1 MWCVDVYACLV
12 LWLLGFGLVAP
23 ACYFVSG
30 GFVWFDVVVVLFV
43 CGCWVVSLFCG
54 ISEFYYL
61 FWVSV
66 FGAWFIV
73 VGLGMM
79 ILFWFGDYWLFVVA
93 WYWCWLGCFL
103 VAGGL

>member
-1 MWCVDVYACLV
+1 MLAWFYGCLV
-12 LWLLGFGLVAP
+12 LGWWRLPVTLRAVVLFGLM
-23 ACYFVSG
+23 
-30 GFVWFDVVVVLFV
+30 WVVVLFV

-103 VAGGL
+103 GASGL

>member
-1 MWCVDVYACLV
+1 MFMLVWFYGCLV
-12 LWLLGFGLVAP
+12 LGWWRLPVTLRVVVLFGLI
-23 ACYFVSG
+23 
-30 GFVWFDVVVVLFV
+30 WVVVLFV

>member
-1 MWCVDVYACLV
+1 MFMLVWFYGCLV
-12 LWLLGFGLVAP
+12 LGWWCLPITLRVVVLFGLM
-23 ACYFVSG
+23 
-30 GFVWFDVVVVLFV
+30 WVVVLFV
-43 CGCWVVSLFCG
+43 CGCWVVSWFCG

-79 ILFWFGDYWLFVVA
+79 VLFWFGDYWLFVVA

>member
-1 MWCVDVYACLV
+1 MFMLVWFYGCLV
-12 LWLLGFGLVAP
+12 LGWWRLPVTLCVVVLFGLM
-23 ACYFVSG
+23 
-30 GFVWFDVVVVLFV
+30 WVVVLFV

-54 ISEFYYL
+54 ISGFYYL

-66 FGAWFIV
+66 FGAWFTV
-73 VGLGMM
+73 VGLGMV